1 MRGRYLLAVFL
12 AAVLTTVLAAF
23 NTQAAEFENI
33 QVRLDNGVYR
43 VHAEA
48 RIDAGIQAVRDVI
61 TDYNHMH
68 WITGA
73 VLKAEVLERP
83 APGIAI
89 VFVRSRACFSIF
101 CKTIEQVQRAD
112 SRDDDVI
119 VFETL
124 PSRGDLKHGRSE
136 WRLQKIGDA
145 QTRLRWNMSMEP
157 DFWVPWLIGPGLITS
172 GLADEGRD
180 MINGIEKL
188 ANEREARR

>member
-1 MRGRYLLAVFL
+1 MNRAWVVPLVLLSFGSH
-12 AAVLTTVLAAF
+12 
-23 NTQAAEFENI
+23 AAEFESLE
-33 QVRLDNGVYR
+33 VRLVDDVYH

-48 RIDAGIQAVRDVI
+48 RIDAGTEAVRAVI

-83 APGIAI
+83 APGVVIL
-89 VFVRSRACFSIF
+89 FVRSRACFGIF
-101 CKTIEQVQRAD
+101 CKTIEQVQQAD
-112 SRDDDVI
+112 ARDAGI
-119 VFETL
+119 VSFETV
-124 PSRGDLKHGRSE
+124 PGRGDLKQGRSE
-136 WRLQKIGDA
+136 WRLRALGGGRTQLTWD
-145 QTRLRWNMSMEP
+145 MSMEP
-157 DFWVPWLIGPGLITS
+157 DFWVPWLIGPGLIQS

>member
-1 MRGRYLLAVFL
+1 MKKRYLLLAFL
-12 AAVLTTVLAAF
+12 SAF
-23 NTQAAEFENI
+23 STQAAEFENI
-33 QVRLDNGVYR
+33 DVSLENGVYR
-43 VHAEA
+43 VHAQA
-48 RIDAGIQAVRDVI
+48 RIDAGIQAVRHVI

-83 APGIAI
+83 APDVAI

-124 PSRGDLKHGRSE
+124 PERGDLKQGRSE
-136 WRLQKIGDA
+136 WRLQKIGDG
-145 QTRLRWNMSMEP
+145 QTRLSWDMMMEP
-157 DFWVPWLIGPGLITS
+157 DFWVPWLIGPGLIQS

-188 ANEREARR
+188 ANEREAR